1 MHINK
6 TDKNKPR
13 LEVRTL
19 GNYRLY
25 SEEKLLVQRMRHY
38 LRKTMGGVGNKR
50 IIQLQIN
57 DCKQLEG
64 SEIQFGGE
72 DGLGWK
78 EF

>member
-1 MHINK
+1 
-6 TDKNKPR
+6 
-13 LEVRTL
+13 
-19 GNYRLY
+19 
-25 SEEKLLVQRMRHY
+25 MRHY

-72 DGLGWK
+72 DGMGWK

>member
-1 MHINK
+1 MHFNK

-13 LEVRTL
+13 LEVRNL

-25 SEEKLLVQRMRHY
+25 SEEKLLVQQMRHY
-38 LRKTMGGVGNKR
+38 LRKTMGGVGNKG
-50 IIQLQIN
+50 IVQLQIN

-72 DGLGWK
+72 DGMGWE